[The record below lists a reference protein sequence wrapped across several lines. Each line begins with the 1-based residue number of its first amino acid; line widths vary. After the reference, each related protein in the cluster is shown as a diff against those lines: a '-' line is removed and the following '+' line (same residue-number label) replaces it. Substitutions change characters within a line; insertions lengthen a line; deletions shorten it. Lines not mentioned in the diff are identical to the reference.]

1 MLIMKK
7 FHLKKRHKIL
17 LEILLFVVIILFTIP
32 RAGRLYIVKHSPEL
46 VGRRLDIKKIRI
58 NYFTG
63 TLSVYGVKLYESDSK
78 TVFLSLNLFR
88 INLDYLPL
96 FKNEIF
102 VKYVSLDDPFIQV
115 LQNGDKF
122 NFSDLT
128 ATDTTVTVK
137 DTIPSA
143 PTKYIINNIQI
154 NRGYVKY
161 TDLQLN
167 HTIALDRLD
176 LAIPGFIWNNDST
189 NLNVNFRFVDGGGLS
204 SSFEMNQADSTYSL
218 NLKLDSLNLNIIE
231 PYIKSYLHISS
242 LHGYLSN
249 DILIKGNMSSIM
261 QLFIKG
267 INHVYNFQLVDTLNR
282 TLLSF
287 KDLSVDI
294 DTLQLDKNKYRL
306 KAINLTDPFILYEMI
321 DSTNNWLALMK
332 PSISQQPDSLHQVPD
347 TSALKDEVI
356 YSFSKLT
363 ILDGKVLISDKTL
376 RYPFDYNIDNIMIE
390 STPIAGKPGV
400 LSSKMKAGLNGTG
413 SFIADAILNP
423 DNFSDLDLDLSI
435 GQFRM
440 KDLDAYFKHYF
451 GFPVTAGILNF
462 KTEDKIRTESLV
474 SNNSIYFRKF
484 TLNKSIGGKVE
495 YHIPLRLALA
505 ILSDKD
511 GIIDL
516 KAPVESKGKDVKV
529 RNLGKIIFRTIG
541 NLFVKAAVSPI
552 NLLSASYKVD
562 PETLQEIRLGFLEPS
577 PDEKNLKSVDIIA
590 DILNKKPGL
599 NVDFYYC
606 INRQEAIDSLAYMMT
621 IEDYLKYNN
630 NSNIRVKNVEDSTLV
645 KYLLTRLPSET
656 VTPAPELKILCR
668 NYIGAD
674 KINAKLDSLQTLQ
687 SGFLKN
693 YLGTDKEISADRFI
707 IIPIAPDTIRP
718 KGKYPSFRTY
728 FTAAGDKQE

>member
-1 MLIMKK
+1 MKN

-17 LEILLFVVIILFTIP
+17 LGILLSVVIILFTVP
-32 RAGRLYIVKHSPEL
+32 RIACWYIVKHSPEL
-46 VGRRLDIKKIRI
+46 IGRKLDIKKVRI

-63 TLSVYGVKLYESDSK
+63 TLRVYGVKLYEPDAK
-78 TVFLSLNLFR
+78 TVFISLNLFK

-102 VKYVSLDDPFIQV
+102 VKYVSLDDPFVQV

-122 NFSDLT
+122 NFSGLA
-128 ATDTTVTVK
+128 ATDTTLAVK

-161 TDLQLN
+161 TDLQLD

-176 LAIPGFIWNNDST
+176 LAIPGFTWNSDST

-204 SSFEMNQADSTYSL
+204 SSFEMNQSDSTYSL

-231 PYIKSYLHISS
+231 PYVKSYLHISS
-242 LHGYLSN
+242 IHGYLSN

-267 INHVYNFQLVDTLNR
+267 INHVYDFNMIDTLNR
-282 TLLSF
+282 TIFSF

-294 DTLQLDKNKYRL
+294 DTLRLDKNRYRL
-306 KAINLTDPFILYEMI
+306 KEISLTDPFILYEMA
-321 DSTNNWLALMK
+321 DSSNNWLALMK
-332 PSISQQPDSLHQVPD
+332 PSITEQPDSLHQVPY
-347 TSALKDEVI
+347 TSAATEEI
-356 YSFSKLT
+356 SYSFSKLT
-363 ILDGKVLISDKTL
+363 ISGGRVQISDKTL
-376 RYPFDYNIDNIMIE
+376 RYPFEYNIDNILLE
-390 STPIAGKPGV
+390 STPVAGKPGV
-400 LSSKMKAGLNGTG
+400 LNFKMKAGLNGTG
-413 SFIADAILNP
+413 TFLADATLNP
-423 DNFSDLDLDLSI
+423 DNVSDMDLDLTI

-440 KDLDAYFKHYF
+440 KDMDAYFKHYF
-451 GFPVTAGILNF
+451 GFPVSGGILNF
-462 KTEDKIRTESLV
+462 KTEDKIRSESLI
-474 SNNSIYFRKF
+474 SNNSVYFRKF

-505 ILSDKD
+505 ILSDKN

-516 KAPVESKGKDVKV
+516 KAPVESKGNDVKV
-529 RNLGKIIFRTIG
+529 KNLGKIIFRIIG

-562 PETLQEIRLGFLEPS
+562 PAALQDIHLRLLEPS

-606 INRQEAIDSLAYMMT
+606 IDNKEAADSLAYLIT
-621 IEDYLKYNN
+621 LDDYIKNN
-630 NSNIRVKNVEDSTLV
+630 INSGTETKIVEDSSLI
-645 KYLLTRLPSET
+645 KYLTNRLPDASMSSDHNIK
-656 VTPAPELKILCR
+656 ALCLS
-668 NYIGAD
+668 YIGAE
-674 KINAKLDSLQTLQ
+674 KVETKLDSLRIMQ
-687 SGFLKN
+687 SDFLTN
-693 YLGTDKEISADRFI
+693 YLIHDKEISADRFKI
-707 IIPIAPDTIRP
+707 IQIAPDTIRP

-728 FTAAGDKQE
+728 FNAGGEKQ